1 MSGVRAYFTKLSEY
15 LRGFYEGNDAMTVR
29 EQLFTLLRNLRWII
43 VLSVAIAVLLYLP
56 DQIQE
61 LYRIAADDLG
71 WVTVKEFVAL
81 SVIAMTIWAA
91 AFQLTTASLPQIP
104 HATGRLALYTR
115 LAPVVLGALP
125 IVAATA
131 GQFASQ
137 PAVKVGEVE
146 EVGSIFRI
154 QDQAL
159 AFERN
164 MLLILAIAML
174 ILLVC
179 FVIFAWRMGSRDRLV
194 DLASHANNAYF
205 IRYKFLALTMGGI
218 ALLTTG
224 FILLPDRLA
233 QFVGSF
239 GVIALFTV
247 CVVGLTIHF
256 ALLTIK
262 FNLPLIPIVFG
273 GLFLLASLFGS
284 DNHGLR
290 IVVEAS
296 RQPEDTRISAV
307 AAFRK
312 WLLQKPRVA
321 EAKRLGEYPV
331 FIVAAQGGGIYAA
344 NNAARFLARLQDLC
358 PAFRQHL
365 FAISSVSGGSVG
377 SAIFAAALHADNAPI
392 DSSVPDGKTCPKIA
406 DFLAGVGRAEDID
419 APGPVEQRV
428 ASVLAT
434 DFLSPLIAGFLFT
447 DFTQLFSPVAIPIFD
462 RARFLEYTLE
472 NAGDRMLEN
481 HKGTGD
487 QSNLLKADFQSH
499 WAPDNSMPALL
510 FNTTDAGSG
519 KRAVIS
525 PFDID
530 PLHPKDRDL
539 CIVAALDRSG
549 TGADQTVKSHS
560 LRIPLSAAAF
570 TSARFPWVTPAAT
583 VSLKNDC
590 MTANPQARLVDG
602 GYVENSGIETALD
615 LIERLNSIKGT
626 SDAPKFRIYLLSLV
640 SGQFGDHG
648 SFLFGELMEP
658 VRALLSTRTSRTY
671 VALNHATNIDRRPDT
686 DLTSSVQRFPTFGRT
701 DITGLFYSLPL
712 GWTLS
717 QKTEDIISLSSG
729 RFWDCVPKDD
739 FEQARERQSNADCLQ
754 VRLFH
759 LLNGSVASAFET
771 LKDSKLAQTAYADEL
786 DKEYRPTPKIKP
798 QPLLACYESNWL
810 QERGYQ
816 RYLDKVAAYEHQLAE
831 SVKDHSQAPPPPP
844 PYRKSYMAYF
854 QAERVKALL
863 QEWDRVEESDPRI
876 LAYILGS
883 ASYDSADFTRSSE
896 DFSYSVASQLPR
908 RWRDLIKKNN
918 ADLAAAKKPPVNVDS
933 LLNHPKEFAN
943 FVLGYDGNPFG
954 NQPGT
959 DDGWLFRPRG
969 MYQLVGREQYQE
981 AQDQVQQLGELEGLD
996 LLTLPDALWD
1006 AKISAKVTFA
1016 HFRLHPY
1023 EDKQTLFE
1031 LLKDRSK
1038 DWIAVRALQTD
1049 MEHAPDDRERVNA
1062 RSQMFLGCI
1071 EDALH
1076 PTKLKTLQS
1085 QFYGQ
1090 D

>member
-1 MSGVRAYFTKLSEY
+1 
-15 LRGFYEGNDAMTVR
+15 MTVR
-29 EQLFTLLRNLRWII
+29 EQLFILLRNLRWII
-43 VLSVAIAVLLYLP
+43 VLSILISVLLYLP

-61 LYRIAADDLG
+61 LYRIAADDIG
-71 WVTVKEFVAL
+71 WVTVREFVAL
-81 SVIAMTIWAA
+81 GVIAITIWAG
-91 AFQLTTASLPQIP
+91 AFQLTTASIPEMP
-104 HATGRLALYTR
+104 HASGRLALYIK
-115 LAPVVLGALP
+115 LAPIVLGALP
-125 IVAATA
+125 IAAA
-131 GQFASQ
+131 MFGQLVSR
-137 PAVKVGEVE
+137 PADKVGEVE

-164 MLLILAIAML
+164 MLLILAFAML
-174 ILLVC
+174 ILLAC
-179 FVIFAWRMGSRDRLV
+179 FVIFAWRIGSRNRFIDLSDR
-194 DLASHANNAYF
+194 ANGAYF
-205 IRYKFLALTMGGI
+205 IRYRFLAVTIAAI
-218 ALLTTG
+218 ALLTTA
-224 FILLPDRLA
+224 FVLVPDRLA

-239 GVIALFTV
+239 GVIALFTM
-247 CVVGLTIHF
+247 CVVGLTVHF

-262 FNLPLIPIVFG
+262 FTFPFIPVVFG
-273 GLFLLASLFGS
+273 GLFVIASLFGS
-284 DNHGLR
+284 DDHGLR
-290 IVVEAS
+290 TVADANAI
-296 RQPEDTRISAV
+296 QQDTRISAV
-307 AAFRK
+307 AGFRE
-312 WLLQKPRVA
+312 WLLQRPRVA
-321 EAKRLGEYPV
+321 EAARLGEYPV

-344 NNAARFLARLQDLC
+344 DNAARFLARMQDLC
-358 PAFRQHL
+358 PAFRQHV
-365 FAISSVSGGSVG
+365 FAISAVSGGSVG
-377 SAIFAAALHADNAPI
+377 SAIFAAALHAENAPL
-392 DSSVPDGKTCPKIA
+392 SSSAPDGKTCPKIA

-428 ASVLAT
+428 ASILAT
-434 DFLSPLIAGFLFT
+434 DFLSPLVAGFLFT

-462 RARFLEYTLE
+462 RARFLEYALE
-472 NAGDRMLEN
+472 NAGDRMLES

-499 WAPDNSMPALL
+499 WTPDNNMPALL

-530 PLHPKDRDL
+530 PLHPKDKDL
-539 CIVAALDRSG
+539 CILAALDRAGS
-549 TGADQTVKSHS
+549 GADETVKSHS
-560 LRIPLSAAAF
+560 LHIPLSTAAF

-590 MTANPQARLVDG
+590 ITTNPQARLVDG

-615 LIERLNSIKGT
+615 LIDRLNSIKGT

-648 SFLFGELMEP
+648 SFKFGEVMEP
-658 VRALLSTRTSRTY
+658 VRALLSTRSSRTY
-671 VALNHATNIDRRPDT
+671 IALNHAINIDSRPDT
-686 DLTSSVQRFPTFGRT
+686 SVNPSMQSFPTFGRT

-739 FEQARERQSNADCLQ
+739 FDQSRAKQSNADCLQ
-754 VRLFH
+754 VKIFH

-771 LKDSKLAQTAYADEL
+771 LKDSKLAEAAYADEL
-786 DKEYRPTPKIKP
+786 ANEYRPDPKIKP
-798 QPLLACYESNWL
+798 QPLLACYESKWL

-816 RYLDKVAAYEHQLAE
+816 KYQGKVKAYEQQLAE
-831 SVKDHSQAPPPPP
+831 SVKNHSPAPPPVP
-844 PYRKSYMAYF
+844 PYRQSYMAYF
-854 QAERVKALL
+854 QAEQVKALL
-863 QEWDRVEESDPRI
+863 GEWDRVEETDPRI

-883 ASYDSADFTRSSE
+883 VSYDSSDFTRRSE
-896 DFSYSVASQLPR
+896 NFSYSAVSQFPR
-908 RWRDLIKKNN
+908 KWRDRIDKNN
-918 ADLAAAKKPPVNVDS
+918 ADLASANKPTVSVDS

-943 FVLGYDGNPFG
+943 FVLGYEGNQFG

-959 DDGWLFRPRG
+959 DDGWAFRPRG

-981 AQDQVQQLGELEGLD
+981 AQDQVQRLGQLAGLD

-1023 EDKQTLFE
+1023 HQSQTLFE
-1031 LLKDRSK
+1031 LLKDSSK
-1038 DWIAVRALQTD
+1038 DWTAVRALQSD
-1049 MEHAPDDRERVNA
+1049 MDHAPADGERVKA
-1062 RSQMFLGCI
+1062 RSEMFLGCI
-1071 EDALH
+1071 QDVLH

>member
-1 MSGVRAYFTKLSEY
+1 
-15 LRGFYEGNDAMTVR
+15 MTVR

-43 VLSVAIAVLLYLP
+43 VLSIVLSILLYLP

-61 LYRIAADDLG
+61 LYRIAADDIG
-71 WVTVKEFVAL
+71 WVTVREFVAL
-81 SVIAMTIWAA
+81 GVIATTVWAA
-91 AFQLTTASLPQIP
+91 AFQLTTASLPKIP
-104 HATGRLALYTR
+104 HATGRLAFYIR
-115 LAPVVLGALP
+115 VAPVVLGALP
-125 IVAATA
+125 IIAATA
-131 GQFASQ
+131 GQFASR
-137 PAVKVGEVE
+137 PAQKVGEVE

-164 MLLILAIAML
+164 MLLILACAML
-174 ILLVC
+174 IMLVC
-179 FVIFAWRMGSRDRLV
+179 FVIFAWRMGSRDRSI
-194 DLASHANNAYF
+194 DLASRANNAYF
-205 IRYKFLALTMGGI
+205 IRYRFLALTIGGI
-218 ALLTTG
+218 ALLTAG
-224 FILLPDRLA
+224 FILFPDRLA
-233 QFVGSF
+233 QSVGSF
-239 GVIALFTV
+239 GVIALFAV
-247 CVVGLTIHF
+247 CVVGLTVHF
-256 ALLTIK
+256 ALMTIE
-262 FNLPLIPIVFG
+262 FTFPFIPVVFG
-273 GLFLLASLFGS
+273 GLFVLASLLGS
-284 DNHGLR
+284 DDHELR
-290 IVVEAS
+290 AVAEAKS
-296 RQPEDTRISAV
+296 LPEDTRMSAV
-307 AAFRK
+307 AAFRE
-312 WLLQKPRVA
+312 WLLQKPRVD

-344 NNAARFLARLQDLC
+344 NNAARFLARMQDLC

-365 FAISSVSGGSVG
+365 FAISAVSGGSVG
-377 SAIFAAALHADNAPI
+377 SAIFAAALHADSASLDSNAA
-392 DSSVPDGKTCPKIA
+392 DGKTCPKIA
-406 DFLAGVGRAEDID
+406 DFLAGVGRIEDID

-434 DFLSPLIAGFLFT
+434 DFLSPLVAGFLFT
-447 DFTQLFSPVAIPIFD
+447 DFTQMFSPVAIPAFD

-481 HKGTGD
+481 NNGAGN
-487 QSNLLKADFQSH
+487 QSNLLRANFQSH
-499 WAPDNSMPALL
+499 WAAGNNMPALL

-530 PLHPKDRDL
+530 PLHPKDKDL
-539 CIVAALDRSG
+539 CILAALDRAG
-549 TGADQTVKSHS
+549 TGVDQTVKSHS
-560 LRIPLSAAAF
+560 LRIPLSTAAF

-583 VSLKNDC
+583 ISLRNDC
-590 MTANPQARLVDG
+590 LTANPQARLVDG

-615 LIERLNSIKGT
+615 LIEKLNSIKST

-648 SFLFGELMEP
+648 SFMFGELMEP

-671 VALNHATNIDRRPDT
+671 VALNHATSVDHRPDT
-686 DLTSSVQRFPTFGRT
+686 EVTPSVQRFPTFGRT

-739 FEQARERQSNADCLQ
+739 FDQSRERQSNADCLQ
-754 VRLFH
+754 VKLFH

-771 LKDSKLAQTAYADEL
+771 LKDAKLARAAYADEL

-798 QPLLACYESNWL
+798 QPLLACYESKWL

-816 RYLDKVAAYEHQLAE
+816 KYQDKIAAYEHQLME
-831 SVKDHSQAPPPPP
+831 SSRDHSPAPPPVP

-854 QAERVKALL
+854 QAEQVKALL
-863 QEWDRVEESDPRI
+863 QEWDRVEETDPRI

-883 ASYDSADFTRSSE
+883 VSYDSADFTRSSE
-896 DFSYSVASQLPR
+896 NFSYSAASQLPSKWHDR
-908 RWRDLIKKNN
+908 IDKNN
-918 ADLAAAKKPPVNVDS
+918 AKLAAANKPTVDVNS
-933 LLNHPKEFAN
+933 LLNHPKELAN
-943 FVLGYDGNPFG
+943 FVLGYDGNSFG

-969 MYQLVGREQYQE
+969 MYQLVGREQYLE
-981 AQDQVQQLGELEGLD
+981 AQAQTRQLGELKGLD
-996 LLTLPDALWD
+996 LLALPDALRD
-1006 AKISAKVTFA
+1006 AKIAAKATFA

-1023 EDKQTLFE
+1023 ENNRTLFE
-1031 LLKDRSK
+1031 LLKDPAK
-1038 DWIAVRALQTD
+1038 DWTAVRALQTD
-1049 MEHAPDDRERVNA
+1049 MDHAPADGERVKA
-1062 RSQMFLGCI
+1062 RSEMFLGCI

-1076 PTKLKTLQS
+1076 PTKLKSLQS
-1085 QFYGQ
+1085 QFYGEE
-1090 D
+1090 

>member
-1 MSGVRAYFTKLSEY
+1 MC
-15 LRGFYEGNDAMTVR
+15 EGDNAVTVR
-29 EQLFTLLRNLRWII
+29 EQLFTLLRNLRWIF
-43 VLSVAIAVLLYLP
+43 VLSVLISVLLYLP
-56 DQIQE
+56 GQIQE
-61 LYRIAADDLG
+61 LYRIAADDIG
-71 WVTVKEFVAL
+71 WVTVREFIAL
-81 SVIAMTIWAA
+81 LVIALTLWVG
-91 AFQLTTASLPQIP
+91 AFQLTTASRPQMP
-104 HATGRLALYTR
+104 HATGRLAVYIK

-125 IVAATA
+125 IAAALVA
-131 GQFASQ
+131 QFVSR
-137 PAVKVGEVE
+137 PADKMGEIE

-164 MLLILAIAML
+164 ILPVLAFAML
-174 ILLVC
+174 VLLAC
-179 FVIFAWRMGSRDRLV
+179 FVIFAWRMGSKAGFVDFSDR
-194 DLASHANNAYF
+194 ANRAYF
-205 IRYKFLALTMGGI
+205 IRYRFLALTTIAI
-218 ALLTTG
+218 ALLTMA
-224 FILLPDRLA
+224 FVVVPDRLA

-239 GVIALFTV
+239 GVIALFTIS
-247 CVVGLTIHF
+247 VVGLTVHF

-262 FNLPLIPIVFG
+262 FTFPFIPVVFG
-273 GLFLLASLFGS
+273 GLFLIASLFGS
-284 DNHGLR
+284 DDHGLR
-290 IVVEAS
+290 STADANTI
-296 RQPEDTRISAV
+296 PEDTRTSAV
-307 AAFRK
+307 AAFRE

-321 EAKRLGEYPV
+321 EAERLGEYPV

-344 NNAARFLARLQDLC
+344 DNAARFLARMQDLC

-365 FAISSVSGGSVG
+365 FAISAVSGGSVG
-377 SAIFAAALHADNAPI
+377 SAIFAAALHAENAPPNSYI
-392 DSSVPDGKTCPKIA
+392 ADVKTCPKIA

-428 ASVLAT
+428 ASFMTT
-434 DFLSPLIAGFLFT
+434 DFLSPLVAGFLFT
-447 DFTQLFSPVAIPIFD
+447 DFTQLFSPFAVPAFD

-472 NAGDRMLEN
+472 NAGDRMLES
-481 HKGTGD
+481 HKGTGN

-499 WAPDNSMPALL
+499 WTADNNMPALL

-530 PLHPKDRDL
+530 PLNPKAKDL
-539 CIVAALDRSG
+539 CILATVDRVNTG
-549 TGADQTVKSHS
+549 TDEIVKSHS
-560 LRIPLSAAAF
+560 LRIPLSTAAF

-590 MTANPQARLVDG
+590 ITANRQARLVDG

-648 SFLFGELMEP
+648 SFMFGELMEP
-658 VRALLSTRTSRTY
+658 LRALLSTRTSRTY
-671 VALNHATNIDRRPDT
+671 IALNHATNIDHHSDT
-686 DLTSSVQRFPTFGRT
+686 DVSPTVQSFPTFGRT

-739 FEQARERQSNADCLQ
+739 FDQSRAKQSNADCLQ
-754 VRLFH
+754 VKIFH

-771 LKDSKLAQTAYADEL
+771 LKDSKLAEAAYADEL
-786 DKEYRPTPKIKP
+786 ATEYRPAAKISP
-798 QPLLACYESNWL
+798 QPLLACYENKWL
-810 QERGYQ
+810 QERGYEK
-816 RYLDKVAAYEHQLAE
+816 YLDKVKVYEKQLAE
-831 SVKDHSQAPPPPP
+831 STKNHSPAPPPVP
-844 PYRKSYMAYF
+844 PYRQGYMAYF
-854 QAERVKALL
+854 QAEQVKALL
-863 QEWDRVEESDPRI
+863 GEWDRVDETDPRI

-883 ASYDSADFTRSSE
+883 VSYDSADFTRRSE
-896 DFSYSVASQLPR
+896 NFSYSSASQFPR
-908 RWRDLIKKNN
+908 KWRDRIAKNN
-918 ADLAAAKKPPVNVDS
+918 ADLATANKPTIEVDS

-943 FVLGYDGNPFG
+943 FVLGYENNPFG

-959 DDGWLFRPRG
+959 DDGWAFRPRG

-981 AQDQVQQLGELEGLD
+981 AQDQMQQLRQLAGLD

-1006 AKISAKVTFA
+1006 ATISAKITFA
-1016 HFRLHPY
+1016 HFRLHHY
-1023 EDKQTLFE
+1023 QNNQTLFDF
-1031 LLKDRSK
+1031 LKDRSK
-1038 DWIAVRALQTD
+1038 DWGAVRSLQTD
-1049 MEHAPDDRERVNA
+1049 MDHAPADGEHVKA
-1062 RSQMFLGCI
+1062 RSAMFLSCI
-1071 EDALH
+1071 EEALH